1 MKTTLSQKETAFCR
15 AFVRTR
21 NGREAAAAAG
31 FLLFPEKAAQK
42 LLAQTAVR
50 EKIAALEKE
59 QTATRAELLAGYRR
73 LAFGSVADAIRL
85 LLASET
91 GEVPDPETLDLF
103 SVSEIKRPKGGG
115 LEIKFFDRQKALDR
129 LAALECET
137 ADGALPFYRA
147 LERSAAAI
155 CGNGAD
161 GE

>member
-15 AFVRTR
+15 AF
-21 NGREAAAAAG
+21 
-31 FLLFPEKAAQK
+31 
-42 LLAQTAVR
+42 
-50 EKIAALEKE
+50 E

>member
-21 NGREAAAAAG
+21 NGREAAASAG

-42 LLAQTAVR
+42 MLAQTAVQ
-50 EKIAALEKE
+50 EKIAALETKE
-59 QTATRAELLAGYRR
+59 NATRAELLAGYRR
-73 LAFGSVADAIRL
+73 LAFGSVADAVRL
-85 LLASET
+85 LYAVDT
-91 GEVPDPETLDLF
+91 GEALDPETLDLF

-129 LAALECET
+129 LAMLESET

-155 CGNGAD
+155 TESGGAI
-161 GE
+161 G